1 MDKKTQITL
10 YGLAGSTCTQRV
22 IAALTEKGLSF
33 QLVSID
39 FPGGEHKVR

>member
-1 MDKKTQITL
+1 MENKKSITL
-10 YGLAGSTCTQRV
+10 YGLAMSTCTQRV

-33 QLVSID
+33 TLISID

>member
-1 MDKKTQITL
+1 M
-10 YGLAGSTCTQRV
+10 STCTQRV

-33 QLVSID
+33 TLISID